1 MLETE
6 LRLRE
11 VAGRMKHTHCSG
23 EEMVTHKLGKYPRAN
38 THDAEPAEDEHS

>member
-11 VAGRMKHTHCSG
+11 VAKHTHCLG